1 MPENREMRKEWLE
14 DSLEDL
20 KSRDALFFASDFY
33 ALEAIHFLQ
42 DKGVDIPGDVSV
54 AGFDDSPYAEICRPE
69 ITTVR
74 QNIMKKGQEA
84 VKRLTSLIQG
94 EEFRGQ
100 ERLPVEVVI
109 RDSVKQKSL

>member
-1 MPENREMRKEWLE
+1 M
-14 DSLEDL
+14 
-20 KSRDALFFASDFY
+20 
-33 ALEAIHFLQ
+33 EAIHFLQ
-42 DKGVDIPGDVSV
+42 DKGIEIPRDVSV

-94 EEFRGQ
+94 RNSKDK
-100 ERLPVEVVI
+100 
-109 RDSVKQKSL
+109 RDFP

>member
-1 MPENREMRKEWLE
+1 MPENRELRKAWLE
-14 DSLEDL
+14 DNLEEL
-20 KSRDALFFASDFY
+20 KSRDVLFFASDFY

-42 DKGVDIPGDVSV
+42 DKGIEIPRDVSV

-94 EEFRGQ
+94 EEFKGQ

-109 RDSVKQKSL
+109 RDSVKRKRL